1 MRFTKSLNQSSTIAR
16 LNRAVF
22 LDRDGTI
29 NEEVSYLADLTQ
41 LRLIEGASAAI
52 GRLNQEAFKVVVVS
66 NQSGVARG
74 YLAEDSVQHVH
85 SALRE
90 RLERAHAQVDAFYY
104 CPHHPTEGIGPYR
117 RDCHCRKPK
126 PGMLERAA
134 RELQIDLNNSFIVGD
149 RLSDLIAGHAVGCKP
164 ILVQTGFGHETQRAL
179 IGCPVQPIFIAATLL
194 EACEWILRIC
204 EKIS

>member
-1 MRFTKSLNQSSTIAR
+1 MAR

-117 RDCHCRKPK
+117 RDC
-126 PGMLERAA
+126 GSLG
-134 RELQIDLNNSFIVGD
+134 I
-149 RLSDLIAGHAVGCKP
+149 AVGYP
-164 ILVQTGFGHETQRAL
+164 NILWSMNHYYPQEH
-179 IGCPVQPIFIAATLL
+179 PHDYPH
-194 EACEWILRIC
+194 
-204 EKIS
+204 

>member
-1 MRFTKSLNQSSTIAR
+1 MAG

-22 LDRDGTI
+22 LDRDSTI
-29 NEEVSYLADLTQ
+29 NEELSYLAELAR
-41 LRLIEGASAAI
+41 LRLIEGAAAAI
-52 GRLNQEAFKVVVVS
+52 ARLNRAAFKVIVVS

-74 YLAEDSVQHVH
+74 YFAEDAVQHVH

-90 RLERAHAQVDAFYY
+90 RLERVHAQVDAFYY
-104 CPHHPTEGIGPYR
+104 CPHHPTEGIEPYK

-134 RELQIDLNNSFIVGD
+134 RELQIDLNHSFIVGD

-164 ILVQTGFGHETQRAL
+164 ILVQTGFGHETQKAL
-179 IGCPVQPIFIAATLL
+179 IGCPVVQPVLIAATLL
-194 EACEWILRIC
+194 GACEWILRQ
-204 EKIS
+204 

>member
-1 MRFTKSLNQSSTIAR
+1 MAG

-29 NEEVSYLADLTQ
+29 NEELSYLAELSR
-41 LRLIEGASAAI
+41 LRLIEGAAAAI
-52 GRLNQEAFKVVVVS
+52 ARLNRAAFKVIVVS

-74 YLAEDSVQHVH
+74 YFAEDAVQHVH

-90 RLERAHAQVDAFYY
+90 RLERVHARVDAFYY
-104 CPHHPTEGIGPYR
+104 CPHHPTEGIEPYK

-134 RELQIDLNNSFIVGD
+134 RELQIDLNHSFIVGD

-164 ILVQTGFGHETQRAL
+164 ILVQTGFGHETQKAL
-179 IGCPVQPIFIAATLL
+179 IDCPVQPVFIAATLF
-194 EACEWILRIC
+194 EACEWIL
-204 EKIS
+204 KAVSL

>member
-1 MRFTKSLNQSSTIAR
+1 MAR

-74 YLAEDSVQHVH
+74 YLVEDSVQHVH

-90 RLERAHAQVDAFYY
+90 RVERAQPKWMPSTIARTI
-104 CPHHPTEGIGPYR
+104 PLKGSGITEETVIAENQN
-117 RDCHCRKPK
+117 
-126 PGMLERAA
+126 PG
-134 RELQIDLNNSFIVGD
+134 
-149 RLSDLIAGHAVGCKP
+149 C
-164 ILVQTGFGHETQRAL
+164 
-179 IGCPVQPIFIAATLL
+179 
-194 EACEWILRIC
+194 
-204 EKIS
+204 